1 MLWFVVGLLALAL
14 AVSALAAVRLRT
26 ASRQLA
32 RCREWPCVTG
42 RIIDSSVRAVSI
54 DGVGTQYIP
63 AVRYRYVIG
72 GTHYEGENV
81 TMSGHTQYSMR
92 RSAVRRLSR
101 YAAGRVV
108 QVHVD
113 PADPTSAV
121 LECRAPLMTALWTM
135 IAVLWLVILG
145 GIGALLLTPGV
156 VGPEPV
162 FRI

>member
-1 MLWFVVGLLALAL
+1 MLWLVVALLALAI
-14 AVSALAAVRLRT
+14 AVTAVAAARLRT

-32 RCREWPCVTG
+32 RCRTWPRVTG
-42 RIIDSSVRAVSI
+42 RIIDASVRSVSI

-63 AVRYRYVIG
+63 VVRYRYVIG
-72 GTHYEGENV
+72 GTHYEGANV

-113 PADPTSAV
+113 PGDPTSAV
-121 LECRAPLMTALWTM
+121 LECRAPLMTVLWTM
-135 IAVLWLVILG
+135 IALLWIVILG

-162 FRI
+162 VRL